1 MMSSL
6 ECEQQNLASTFDQIS
21 KLAMF
26 LFILQTCFQIMLFEI
41 SIHKTSYVK
50 FDFYKQK
57 YFLR

>member
-6 ECEQQNLASTFDQIS
+6 ECEQQNLASTFDKIS

-26 LFILQTCFQIMLFEI
+26 FFILQTCFQIMLFEI

-50 FDFYKQK
+50 FDFYK
-57 YFLR
+57 